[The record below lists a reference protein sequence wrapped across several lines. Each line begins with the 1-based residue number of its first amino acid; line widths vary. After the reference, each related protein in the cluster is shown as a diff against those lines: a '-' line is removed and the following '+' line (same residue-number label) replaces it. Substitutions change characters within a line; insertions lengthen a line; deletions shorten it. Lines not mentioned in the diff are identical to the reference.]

1 MIDAEQERNRGTAAN
16 RKPPSAA
23 VSRSIDWYAEGQS
36 RMVEIGDVQ
45 VFFRLWARRA
55 AVPGSLSRCRRGRH
69 SVLWTTGR
77 KLMGMADAATRL
89 SRCPHAESQ

>member
-45 VFFRLWARRA
+45 VFFRFVGKKGRRA
-55 AVPGSLSRCRRGRH
+55 RIAITAPAGATFCAVDDREKAHGYG
-69 SVLWTTGR
+69 
-77 KLMGMADAATRL
+77 
-89 SRCPHAESQ
+89 